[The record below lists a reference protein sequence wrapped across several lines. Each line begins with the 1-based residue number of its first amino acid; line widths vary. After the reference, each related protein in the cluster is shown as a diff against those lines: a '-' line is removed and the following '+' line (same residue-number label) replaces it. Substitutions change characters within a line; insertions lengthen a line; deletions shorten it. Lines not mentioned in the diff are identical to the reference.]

1 MIIIFFKHF
10 INLLLT
16 FRALN
21 LDNIYEKLKP
31 INRLAEMMK
40 NFIQMF
46 KNVNKS
52 HVLQH
57 KF

>member
-1 MIIIFFKHF
+1 
-10 INLLLT
+10 LLLT

-52 HVLQH
+52 YVLQC
-57 KF
+57 KFENIKKTPIW